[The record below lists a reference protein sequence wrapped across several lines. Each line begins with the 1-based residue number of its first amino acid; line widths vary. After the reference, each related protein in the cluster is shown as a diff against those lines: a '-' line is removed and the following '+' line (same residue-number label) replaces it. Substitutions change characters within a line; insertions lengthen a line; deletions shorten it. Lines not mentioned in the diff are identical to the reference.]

1 MLTCSHIFHAGCV
14 QILCVCAYAL
24 VVCLICLHC
33 KKLNSNSYTEKIV
46 LLNWRYFL
54 FTPILFYWYQFNNYC
69 NFFLSTPCAETYSE
83 LCQISKMGL
92 YAKIVNGWEYTSDK
106 ILRLTL
112 PTYICL
118 FKVRNI
124 VKSLCYFVNI
134 NLSATCKLH
143 SILSFWFLAE
153 PK

>member
-14 QILCVCAYAL
+14 QILCLRLRACRLSYLLTLQKVKFEFLHRKNCIVKLKVFFIYTYFIFIDTN
-24 VVCLICLHC
+24 LII
-33 KKLNSNSYTEKIV
+33 TVI
-46 LLNWRYFL
+46 
-54 FTPILFYWYQFNNYC
+54 
-69 NFFLSTPCAETYSE
+69 FFLSTPCTETYSE

-106 ILRLTL
+106 ILRLML

-134 NLSATCKLH
+134 NLNATCKLH
-143 SILSFWFLAE
+143 SILSVWFLAE